1 MLSCLMDARE
11 VRYLATIDIPDTF
24 MHAVMKDEV
33 NMKLEGT
40 MADLFSKIYPQLYE
54 EYVTME
60 NR

>member
-1 MLSCLMDARE
+1 
-11 VRYLATIDIPDTF
+11 